1 MVKNSLQ
8 SLLDKFPYFL
18 NKSEESN
25 FYKVQWVNNENFKIL
40 YNDLFKI
47 YESFHLSKNLLVWK
61 EQSQA
66 YDYEINFV
74 ANYPNLKSVKITKN
88 DDLIYMETYKEEDNI
103 NSFEYTYTCEYLIHN
118 MIQVNSYKCTN
129 CNNILFTDTQP
140 EECNECIGH
149 HPLEQVNI
157 YKCNDCGEIYFAPET
172 PTQCTTCEHET
183 FTELQAYQCSNCG
196 QIYFSDELEDICPNC
211 NIQIITKPIK
221 EIYYNDPH
229 VIMKDNRM
237 TFPDEIE
244 TEEDNP
250 VNDDEDIIIESGE
263 YIPPEEENESFI
275 NPADSTNDES
285 DDDYLVPIPI
295 IPSDKFII
303 TVETYDEY
311 ILEKGFPE
319 NDKTYD
325 EYKNSDKKYDVF
337 DHDYSLDE
345 FGILNNIPRKEY
357 LDVDNQYLYNLTE
370 PPYND
375 RLTEDD
381 YHYMN
386 RILEYNL
393 RLYATLH
400 LDELKDY
407 DLNSIRKLYDD
418 YEYYFTR
425 IGLKTFEDFKYY
437 VDNPRVFKQEYNP
450 ISLEIWK
457 LYGLPSTLLNRERL
471 LLKMFDE
478 TRHDFDSE
486 TGLVD
491 CWQPKVWEHK
501 DKFCDGSTSL
511 GEYFF
516 VEADTIRPVLYQNVK
531 ITFKLLNSLA
541 EEITDDYLVDIYY
554 YIAGE
559 TCPDTPI
566 RADYTDKTAL
576 ISYKLFA
583 DNLDSTHV
591 LRFVAHKED
600 ETIIGSE
607 ELLFNVRNCDDG
619 DWYVAS
625 NGDDV
630 TGDGSIDKPFK
641 TLQKALSV
649 VSRALDLIIVKG
661 NLTLS
666 DERSI
671 PVINTNC
678 TIMGCDENASIT
690 SNYYREFFHLAGS
703 KNIKIHLVNIT
714 LKSNELVSRV
724 DLVDFENNNRNFYD
738 YETVVIHGGAPVLEA
753 TINNT
758 SYYPYDNINIKGL
771 LTSKEGT
778 GLSEKDLKVSIGK
791 TLIDTIT
798 TDNDGNFDEWINI
811 NEQYTNVSQKLYLA
825 FNHNDYFE
833 NTQEWDFTYKQPVT
847 VRVKLGRSIRLTSTG
862 HTSGETVNFYT
873 IDDELIGDA
882 VADSEGVASLV
893 WSPEWGSY
901 IVYTYNENVGESINA
916 EWSIDTTMK
925 ISDLETNEFVDSISF
940 DDNGNFKLTTCTVS
954 TIGDMEGLLLDIS
967 FEDDLCYSE
976 THHEFPEDYDE
987 SRFDSNDLT
996 PYEYEIFKQ
1005 AITDITVD
1013 NNGDLIVHRADL

>member
-25 FYKVQWVNNENFKIL
+25 FYKVQWVNNENFKTL
-40 YNDLFKI
+40 YNDLFKV
-47 YESFHLSKNLLVWK
+47 YESFHLTKNLLIWK
-61 EQSQA
+61 EQDQA
-66 YDYEINFV
+66 YDYKINFV

-88 DDLIYMETYKEEDNI
+88 DDLIYMETYNEEDNI
-103 NSFEYTYTCEYLIHN
+103 NTFNFTYICEYTINN
-118 MIQVNSYKCTN
+118 MIEVNTYKCTN
-129 CNNILFTDTQP
+129 CNNIIFTNNPP
-140 EECNECIGH
+140 EECSECVGH
-149 HPLEQVNI
+149 NPFTQVNI
-157 YKCNDCGEIYFAPET
+157 YKCDDCGEIYFSDET
-172 PTQCTTCEHET
+172 PTSCSTCEHDT
-183 FTELQAYQCSNCG
+183 FTQISAYQCSNCE
-196 QIYFSDELEDICPNC
+196 QIYFSDELEDTCPNC
-211 NIQIITKPIK
+211 GIEIITKPVR
-221 EIYYNDPH
+221 ELYYNDPH
-229 VIMKDNRM
+229 VSMNDNRM
-237 TFPDEIE
+237 IFPEED
-244 TEEDNP
+244 TEE
-250 VNDDEDIIIESGE
+250 EIINTIIDMGE
-263 YIPPEEENESFI
+263 YIPPEEENESFT
-275 NPADSTNDES
+275 NPADSTVNIS
-285 DDDYLVPIPI
+285 DDDYMVPIPI

-311 ILEKGFPE
+311 TLSKGFPE
-319 NDKTYD
+319 NDKTYE
-325 EYKNSDKKYDVF
+325 EYKNTDKEYDVF

-345 FGILNNIPRKEY
+345 FGILNNIPRKTY
-357 LDVDNQYLYNLTE
+357 IDVDNPFLYNLTE
-370 PPYND
+370 PAYND

-400 LDELKDY
+400 LNELKDY
-407 DLNSIRKLYDD
+407 DLKTIRKLYYD
-418 YEYYFTR
+418 YEYYFTK
-425 IGLKTFEDFKYY
+425 IGLKTFDEFKYY
-437 VDNPRVFKQEYNP
+437 VDNPRIFKQEYNP

-478 TRHDFDSE
+478 TRHDFNEE

-491 CWQPKVWEHK
+491 CWYPKTWEHK
-501 DKFCDGSTSL
+501 DKFCDGSASL

-516 VEADTIRPVLYQNVK
+516 VEADTLRPVLYQNVT

-541 EEITDDYLVDIYY
+541 EEIHDDYLVDIYY
-554 YIAGE
+554 YREGE
-559 TCPDTPI
+559 DCPDAPL
-566 RADYTDKTAL
+566 RADYDSDTAI
-576 ISYKLFA
+576 ISYKLFK
-583 DNLDSTHV
+583 DNLDSAHV
-591 LRFVAHKED
+591 LRFVAHKQD
-600 ETIIGSE
+600 STVIGTE
-607 ELLFNVRNCDDG
+607 ELIFNVRNCDDG

-630 TGDGSIDKPFK
+630 TGDGSSDKPFK

-649 VSRALDLIIVKG
+649 VSRALDLIVVKG

-666 DERSI
+666 DEASI

-714 LKSNELVSRV
+714 LKSNELVSKV
-724 DLVDFENNNRNFYD
+724 ELVDFNNTNKNFYD

-758 SYYPYDNINIKGL
+758 SYYPYDNINVKGL
-771 LTSKEGT
+771 LTSKENV
-778 GLSEKDLKVSIGK
+778 GLPNKDL
-791 TLIDTIT
+791 TLNLDDTLLATIT
-798 TDNDGNFDEWINI
+798 TDNNGEFDEWVNI
-811 NEQYTNVSQKLYLA
+811 NREYTNTSQKLYLN
-825 FNHNDYFE
+825 FNNPDYFE
-833 NTQEWDFTYKQPVT
+833 NTQEWTFNYKQPIT
-847 VRVKLGRSIRLTSTG
+847 VRVKLGRSIRLTSIG
-862 HTSGETVNFYT
+862 HESGDTVEFYT
-873 IDDELIGDA
+873 LGDNVIGEA
-882 VADSEGVASLV
+882 TADSDGVATLV

-901 IVYTYNENVGESINA
+901 IAYTYTNEVGEAVNA

-925 ISDLETNEFVDSISF
+925 ISDLDTNEFVDSISF
-940 DDNGNFKLTTCTVS
+940 DDNGDFKLTTKTI
-954 TIGDMEGLLLDIS
+954 TKIGDMTGLLLDLS

-976 THHEFPEDYDE
+976 THHSFPEDYDE
-987 SRFDSNDLT
+987 SRLDSDDLT

-1013 NNGDLIVHRADL
+1013 DNGDLILHRADI